1 MSTSQATSVS
11 TLWDALYNWVTGVL
25 TGVEV
30 VEAYQN
36 APSPTGNYIAIDYSG
51 TWRRAGTTPDNKDGG
66 VVNGVYVGPRVYT
79 YRGSVLVRDVE
90 GDGEN
95 LLRLVESLDA
105 DAVREAMASAGF
117 SVLSTSGP
125 VELPSIEQST
135 WRRESVLTLEMSW
148 ARGYAGETLTML
160 SVEITQ
166 ENAPVSEPAQTYE
179 KLTGPNENPLHIT
192 TKLNRFTTA

>member
-11 TLWDALYNWVTGVL
+11 TLWNALYNWVTGVL

-36 APSPTGNYIAIDYSG
+36 APSTTGNYIAIDYSG
-51 TWRRAGTTPDNKDGG
+51 TWRCAGTTPDNKNGG

-79 YRGSVLVRDVE
+79 YRGSVQVRDVE

-95 LLRLVESLDA
+95 LLLLVESLDA

-125 VELPSIEQST
+125 VEIPAIEQST

-179 KLTGPNENPLHIT
+179 KLTGPNENPLQIT
-192 TKLNRFTTA
+192 TKLNRFTTE

>member
-25 TGVEV
+25 PGVEV

-51 TWRRAGTTPDNKDGG
+51 TRRRAGTTPDNKNGG

-79 YRGSVLVRDVE
+79 YRGSVQVRDVD

-105 DAVREAMASAGF
+105 DEVREAMASAGF

-125 VELPSIEQST
+125 VEIPAIEQST

-166 ENAPVSEPAQTYE
+166 ENAPVSEPAKTYE
-179 KLTGPNENPLHIT
+179 KLTGPNENPLQIT
-192 TKLNRFTTA
+192 TKLNRFTTE